1 MSSEMKPLRGMRV
14 IDLSRVLAGPLCAQN
29 LADLGADV
37 IKVEAPGNG
46 DESRGWPPS
55 RKGMS
60 TAYASANRGKRC
72 ITVDLKDPRGLE
84 IVRRLVR
91 DGDIVI
97 ESAATGVS
105 QRLGVDYD
113 SLKAVKPDLI
123 YCTISGFGRTGP
135 LAEARGY
142 DMILQ
147 AYTGIMDLVGD
158 PDGNPA
164 RVPFSPIDQTT
175 GHHATVGILAA
186 LLRRGITREGAY
198 IEVSLYETAISFLG
212 YLLQAY
218 WEDGKLP
225 RRNGSRHGGIVPY
238 EAFACRD
245 KTILLG
251 VANDKL
257 WRSFCGAFGIS
268 ELADDPRF
276 AANAARVAN
285 RQETVAIVKDIL
297 APLKAEDVLARLR
310 AIGVPCSP
318 INNLQDLLDEP
329 QTAALGMIGRLS
341 HPVVGEMN
349 VVGMPI
355 QFDRQSRNFGAMPPL
370 AGEHTREVL
379 LSLGYAPDEITSL
392 GEAGVVTQG

>member
-1 MSSEMKPLRGMRV
+1 MRV
-14 IDLSRVLAGPLCAQN
+14 VDLSRVLAGPLCAQN

-37 IKVEAPGNG
+37 IKVEAPGSG

-55 RKGMS
+55 RNGMS

-72 ITVDLKDPRGLE
+72 ITVDLKDPRGLK
-84 IVRRLVR
+84 IVHRLVE
-91 DGDIVI
+91 GADIVV

-105 QRLGVDYD
+105 QRLGVDYET
-113 SLKAVKPDLI
+113 LRAIKPDLI

-147 AYTGIMDLVGD
+147 AYTGIMDLVGE
-158 PDGNPA
+158 PDGNPV

-186 LLRRGITREGAY
+186 LLRRGISREGAY
-198 IEVSLYETAISFLG
+198 IEVSLYETAIAFLG
-212 YLLQAY
+212 FLLQAY

-257 WRSFCGAFGIS
+257 WRSFCEAFGIP
-268 ELADDPRF
+268 ELVADPHF
-276 AANAARVAN
+276 ATNAARVAN
-285 RQETVAIVKDIL
+285 RQETVEIVKGIL
-297 APLKAEDVLARLR
+297 APLEADDVLARLR
-310 AIGVPCSP
+310 GIGVPCSP
-318 INNLQDLLDEP
+318 INNLQDLLHEP
-329 QTAALGMIGRLS
+329 QTAARGMIGQLS
-341 HPVVGEMN
+341 HPTIGAMN

-355 QFDRQSRNFGAMPPL
+355 QFDGQARAFGTMPPL
-370 AGEHTREVL
+370 PGEHTREVL
-379 LSLGYAPDEITSL
+379 LSLGYAFDEITSL
-392 GEAGVVTQG
+392 AEAGVIGLG